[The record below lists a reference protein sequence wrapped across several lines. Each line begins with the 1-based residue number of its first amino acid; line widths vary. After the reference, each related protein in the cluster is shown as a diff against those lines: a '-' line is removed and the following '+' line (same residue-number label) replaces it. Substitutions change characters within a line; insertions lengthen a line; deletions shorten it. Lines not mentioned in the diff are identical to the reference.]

1 MFFGRGG
8 GRERRTLKGRDL
20 DTEKLCKAAAQ
31 RKSLVTT
38 QLMLVVPY
46 TAGLPIYTVLTLS
59 HLTLRK
65 HLKVVVFLRNEW

>member
-20 DTEKLCKAAAQ
+20 DTEKLCKATAQ

-38 QLMLVVPY
+38 QLMLVVHY